1 MHTKQNT
8 YLVAGGRS
16 QDLDSGTKLITGTNN
31 FKYLGVIIRTNGDSN
46 QEIKKGVNSFKGIE

>member
-16 QDLDSGTKLITGTNN
+16 QDLDSGTKVITGTNN

-46 QEIKKGVNSFKGIE
+46 QEIKKG